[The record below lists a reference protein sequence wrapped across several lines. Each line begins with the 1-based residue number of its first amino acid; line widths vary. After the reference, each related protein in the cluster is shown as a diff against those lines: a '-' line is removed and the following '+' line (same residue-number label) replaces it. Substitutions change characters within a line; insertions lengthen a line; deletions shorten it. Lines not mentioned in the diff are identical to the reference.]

1 MIVTRVATHSKIFI
15 RQETCKIREQQSWSK
30 NTSPSVDNPFSYRD
44 TLSID

>member
-15 RQETCKIREQQSWSK
+15 YLETCKILEQERWSK